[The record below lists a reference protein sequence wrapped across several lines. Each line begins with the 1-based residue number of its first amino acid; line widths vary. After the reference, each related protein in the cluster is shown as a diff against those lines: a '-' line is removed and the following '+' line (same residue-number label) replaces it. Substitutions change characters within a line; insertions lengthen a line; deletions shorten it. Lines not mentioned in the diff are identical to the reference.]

1 MIAHLM
7 IAKRLQARALAANAV
22 SASFYERFGE
32 HPCAEDR
39 LWQIDPTA
47 RLDFV
52 GDVELKLGVAFRD
65 EDVEFLETPSDLIE
79 RGAEILIRGGVR

>member
-1 MIAHLM
+1 MTRCNMKTVMPDGYSVNHKDL
-7 IAKRLQARALAANAV
+7 
-22 SASFYERFGE
+22 SF
-32 HPCAEDR
+32 
-39 LWQIDPTA
+39 DPIA

-79 RGAEILIRGGVR
+79 RGAEILIRGGAR

>member
-1 MIAHLM
+1 MSQHKHVSYLWNDAEA
-7 IAKRLQARALAANAV
+7 AKL
-22 SASFYERFGE
+22 
-32 HPCAEDR
+32 
-39 LWQIDPTA
+39 DPVA

-79 RGAEILIRGGVR
+79 RGAEILIRGGAR

>member
-1 MIAHLM
+1 VRDTD
-7 IAKRLQARALAANAV
+7 AKANAGGHGGFALFDGGGDSV
-22 SASFYERFGE
+22 A
-32 HPCAEDR
+32 
-39 LWQIDPTA
+39 IA